1 MPHPRPLR
9 ATCTVAVLALS
20 SFAAMSCSSP
30 SPAPTAAAS
39 GASDAPASGGA
50 TPSASG
56 STTPAPSKGPKTISL
71 AFAGDVHFERQVAAL
86 LNDSEA
92 KWSRRLPELAKADFS
107 MVNLE
112 TAITTRGTPEPK
124 TYTFRAPA
132 KALNLLKAAGVD
144 AVASANNHAADFGP
158 VGIQDTLAAK
168 AAGTLPMVGFGRNV
182 DEAFTPLTVDIKG
195 VNTAVLAST
204 QIMDRTATVHAA
216 TKDRPGVA
224 TNGDRTR
231 LIEATR
237 KAAADHDLVV
247 VYLHWG
253 TEGSTCPDDQQRA
266 TAQALEKAGAD
277 IIVGTH
283 AHRTQGYGHEGRSF
297 VGYGLG
303 NYVWY
308 NTSPSSRPS
317 AVLTVTVNADAAR
330 KRGETHQNTKT
341 PLVFASWWKP
351 KYISYNGVPS
361 EAQGSTYDMLNKL
374 NEAAQGC
381 TGLRGPRASG

>member
-86 LNDSEA
+86 LNDSDAE
-92 KWSRRLPELAKADFS
+92 WSRRLPELAKADFS

-112 TAITTRGTPEPK
+112 TAITTRGAPEPK

-132 KALNLLKAAGVD
+132 KAIALLKAAGID
-144 AVASANNHAADFGP
+144 ALASANNHAADFGP
-158 VGIQDTLAAK
+158 QGIQDTLAAK
-168 AAGTLPMVGFGRNV
+168 AAGTLPMLGFGRNV

-224 TNGDRTR
+224 TNGDLTR
-231 LIEATR
+231 LVEATR

-253 TEGSTCPDDQQRA
+253 TEGSTCPDGQQKA
-266 TAQALEKAGAD
+266 TAEALEKAGAD
-277 IIVGTH
+277 VIVGTH
-283 AHRTQGYGHEGRSF
+283 AHRTQGMGWDGRSF

-303 NYVWY
+303 NFVWY
-308 NTSPSSRPS
+308 NTSATSRPS
-317 AVLTVTVNADAAR
+317 GVLTVTVDADAAR
-330 KRGETHQNTKT
+330 KRGAEHQATST
-341 PLVFASWWKP
+341 SLVKGYEWAP
-351 KYISYNGVPS
+351 KYISDNGVPRTPN
-361 EAQGSTYDMLNKL
+361 ASTADMLQGL
-374 NEAAQGC
+374 HRAAQGC
-381 TGLRGPRASG
+381 TGLSTTPPRG